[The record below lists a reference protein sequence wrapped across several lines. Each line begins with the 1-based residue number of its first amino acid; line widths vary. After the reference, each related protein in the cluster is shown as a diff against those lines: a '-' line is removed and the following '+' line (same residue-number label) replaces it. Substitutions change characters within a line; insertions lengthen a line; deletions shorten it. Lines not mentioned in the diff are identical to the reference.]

1 MDSRDRTKYVSLND
15 LVGFR
20 PSLWVIDRV
29 LIEKMEFI
37 HQHLE

>member
-15 LVGFR
+15 LVVFR
-20 PSLWVIDRV
+20 LTLWVIDRV
-29 LIEKMEFI
+29 LKVKMEFI

>member
-15 LVGFR
+15 LVEFR
-20 PSLWVIDRV
+20 PNLWVIDYV